1 MKGVVGIVKRL
12 SFYILLALSLVLI
25 GCQGSQSVGEENIK
39 GFLNQLYHVESTAL
53 YEKFLQNTQEYI
65 LQRDKKDG
73 LVELGDELFESILQD
88 YRPYC
93 TEAAMEKLL
102 STGYATKYLQKAYE
116 DKCVYLVDR
125 IALEKS
131 KESQLQYYFIVDVEK
146 RKEDGTTTK
155 EKGEGII
162 RLNDEGLIDLFKI
175 TKQV

>member
-1 MKGVVGIVKRL
+1 MKRL
-12 SFYILLALSLVLI
+12 AFSLLLILSVVLI
-25 GCQGSQSVGEENIK
+25 GCQSSQSVSEENIK

-53 YEKFLQNTQEYI
+53 YEEFLQNTQEFI
-65 LQRDKKDG
+65 LRGDHKGG
-73 LVELGDELFESILQD
+73 LVELGDELFATILQG

-93 TEAAMEKLL
+93 TESAIQELL
-102 STGYATKYLQKAYE
+102 STGYVIKYVQKAYE
-116 DKCVYLVDR
+116 DKSVYLVNE

-162 RLNDEGLIDLFKI
+162 RLNDEGYVDLFKI
-175 TKQV
+175 TKQI